1 MLIAC
6 PDCMPWQCDICKE
19 TFLAEQMEYC
29 GSQYQCKDGAN
40 CEQRLMNP
48 PKRQRKMMGKPW
60 SP

>member
-1 MLIAC
+1 
-6 PDCMPWQCDICKE
+6 MPWQCDICKE